1 MSPQQMHMS
10 MNELNGVY
18 QHTTRQHLNG
28 VYQHTTRQQQLR
40 TSTTVSNIYDTLPNW
55 TIQLSNI
62 KGNSNLAWL
71 TTRYTLTN
79 YIHIVVQSILQKQI

>member
-18 QHTTRQHLNG
+18 QHTTRQQLNG
-28 VYQHTTRQQQLR
+28 VYQHTTKQQQLR
-40 TSTTVSNIYDTLPNW
+40 TSTIVSNTYDTLPNW

-62 KGNSNLAWL
+62 NVNSNLTWIIIFMR
-71 TTRYTLTN
+71 T
-79 YIHIVVQSILQKQI
+79 YIISSYSSSYIIFTI